1 MKTKQPGSGTRRITI
16 LAGFGALVAFNTVV
30 QRETPASP
38 KQPVVVTA
46 QPTAAQPTA
55 AADSLSVAPPFIAPS
70 FLFAQNEPTRVEA
83 PLPPDEGE
91 LESRLVSPSDH
102 VVKGETIDPAV
113 ATCIPVSVCEH
124 KLHLSARRFLVCHPG
139 TTCAALEVVN
149 PADCRCCCYE
159 VEVCLPACC
168 TGTPRSSSRVG
179 LFHRGIVEY
188 CWPCGWQAR
197 GVFRACGDVVV
208 HYDAN

>member
-1 MKTKQPGSGTRRITI
+1 METKQPGSGTCRITI
-16 LAGFGALVAFNTVV
+16 LAGFGALIAFSTVA
-30 QRETPASP
+30 QRETAASP
-38 KQPVVVTA
+38 KQPVVVT
-46 QPTAAQPTA
+46 AQPTA
-55 AADSLSVAPPFIAPS
+55 AADSLSVAPPFI
-70 FLFAQNEPTRVEA
+70 FAQNEPTRVEA

-102 VVKGETIDPAV
+102 VVADETIDPAV

-139 TTCAALEVVN
+139 TTPAALEIVN

-159 VEVCLPACC
+159 VEVCLPSCC
-168 TGTPRSSSRVG
+168 TGAPISSSRVG
-179 LFHRGIVEY
+179 LFQRGIVEY
-188 CWPCGWQAR
+188 CWPCGWRAR
-197 GVFRACGDVVV
+197 IVFRASGDIVV